1 MASNNRSSTAIAST
15 ATSTAGFLACLKKK
29 KFDSFG
35 LLTIKVGVV
44 GLSVLLVHRIL
55 LVVVESLSLTL
66 VLLIGRA
73 VVGVRVHLLI
83 GLPLVVS
90 VLKALVVAM
99 ALVILVT
106 LVALVALMA
115 LVTLMVLV
123 TLMGL
128 VALMVLIIIMTLTLK
143 MRLPVVVLA

>member
-1 MASNNRSSTAIAST
+1 MASSNRAST
-15 ATSTAGFLACLKKK
+15 AVASAATSKAGFLACLKRN
-29 KFDSFG
+29 FDSFG
-35 LLTIKVGVV
+35 LLTIKAGVI

-106 LVALVALMA
+106 LVTLVALMA
-115 LVTLMVLV
+115 LR
-123 TLMGL
+123 
-128 VALMVLIIIMTLTLK
+128 ALMVLIIIMALTVM